1 MHGFHQL
8 HSIKFDHIV
17 AIDLGKFNSVVC
29 IYDPATTRHSFVTIQ
44 TIPQVVHDF
53 LAEHAGEDPAQTLV
67 VFETCDCGGWVYDIA
82 VALGFVVAIANPS
95 HEAWRWT
102 KVKRKTD
109 RDDALKLASMAAMRQ
124 LPTVHMPSPQQ
135 RQKRRLIHQR
145 RSLVQRRTEVKNSIR
160 SIFSQQGLLLV
171 RGNKQWTQAGIAQL
185 KSESKPLGKCSVDE
199 LWRGRLHVELELLDV
214 LDEQLKIVDRKLDGL
229 GSEDKRIE
237 RLQQVKGVGPR
248 LAEALVAHI
257 DDPHRF
263 KSARQV
269 SAYVGLVPRQFES
282 GTMKRVGRITRRG
295 PSLLRGMLI
304 EVAWMVYRHNAW
316 AKRFVNNVSRGMKQ
330 RKKIAIVALARKLLV
345 RLWAMLRDGSNWEDP
360 DRRKNKGEDGGVPP
374 AGVWAPPACDEL
386 SRVEDTARVTAL
398 SSVGVAI
405 G

>member
-1 MHGFHQL
+1 
-8 HSIKFDHIV
+8 V
-17 AIDLGKFNSVVC
+17 SV
-29 IYDPATTRHSFVTIQ
+29 
-44 TIPQVVHDF
+44 
-53 LAEHAGEDPAQTLV
+53 
-67 VFETCDCGGWVYDIA
+67 
-82 VALGFVVAIANPS
+82 ANPS

-124 LPTVHMPSPQQ
+124 LPTVHMPPPQQ

-145 RSLVQRRTEVKNSIR
+145 RSLVGRRTEVKNSIR
-160 SIFSQQGLLLV
+160 SIFSQQGLTLA
-171 RGNKQWTQAGIAQL
+171 RGTKQWTKAGIEQIR
-185 KSESKPLGKCSVDE
+185 SESKPLRKCSIDE
-199 LWRGRLHVELELLDV
+199 LWRGRLHVELQLLEV
-214 LDEQLKIVDRKLDGL
+214 LDEQLRIVDQKLDAL
-229 GSEDKRIE
+229 GSEDERVM

-248 LAEALVAHI
+248 LAEALVAHL

-295 PSLLRGMLI
+295 PSLLRGMLV

-316 AKRFVNNVSRGMKQ
+316 AKRFVQNVSRGMKQ

-345 RLWAMLRDGSNWEDP
+345 KLWAMLRDGTSWRDP
-360 DRRKNKGEDGGVPP
+360 DQPREKGSDKGVAGGVPP
-374 AGVWAPPACDEL
+374 TGVWCSPP
-386 SRVEDTARVTAL
+386 EDTARVTAL
-398 SSVGVAI
+398 SSVGVVM

>member
-1 MHGFHQL
+1 MHGL
-8 HSIKFDHIV
+8 DHSINFTRIV
-17 AIDLGKFNSVVC
+17 AIDLGKFNSVAC
-29 IYDPATTRHSFVTIQ
+29 LYDPATTKHSFVTIQ
-44 TIPQVVHDF
+44 TIPQTVHDF
-53 LAEHAGEDPAQTLV
+53 LAEHAGDDPSQTLV

-82 VALGFVVAIANPS
+82 VAMGFRVAIANPS

-109 RDDALKLASMAAMRQ
+109 RDDAHKLASMAAMKQ

-135 RQKRRLIHQR
+135 RQKRRLVHQR

-160 SIFSQQGLLLV
+160 SIFSQQGLQLV
-171 RGNKQWTQAGIAQL
+171 RGTKQWTKPGIAQL
-185 KSESKPLGKCSVDE
+185 KSESKLLGKCSVDE
-199 LWRGRLHVELELLDV
+199 LWRGRLHVELELLQM
-214 LDEQLKIVDRKLDGL
+214 LDEQLKLVDRKLDAL
-229 GSEDKRIE
+229 GSEDERIA

-248 LAEALVAHI
+248 LAEALVVHL

-263 KSARQV
+263 KNARQV
-269 SAYVGLVPRQFES
+269 SAYVGLVPKQFES
-282 GTMKRVGRITRRG
+282 GMMKRVGRITRRG

-316 AKRFVNNVSRGMKQ
+316 AKRFVQNVSRGMKQ

-345 RLWAMLRDGSNWEDP
+345 KLWAMLRDGSGWRDP
-360 DRRKNKGEDGGVPP
+360 DQPANKGVDGGVPP
-374 AGVWAPPACDEL
+374 AGVGFSPP
-386 SRVEDTARVTAL
+386 EDTGTITAV
-398 SSVGVAI
+398 SSVAGAL

>member
-1 MHGFHQL
+1 MHGLL
-8 HSIKFDHIV
+8 HSTKFNRIV
-17 AIDLGKFNSVVC
+17 SLDLGKFNSVAC
-29 IYDPATTRHSFVTIQ
+29 LYDPATTEHSFVTVQ
-44 TIPQVVHDF
+44 TTPQLLHD
-53 LAEHAGEDPAQTLV
+53 LLVKHSGEDPAQTLV

-82 VALGFVVAIANPS
+82 SGLGFAVAVANPS

-145 RSLVQRRTEVKNSIR
+145 RALVGRRTQIKNSIR
-160 SIFSQQGLLLV
+160 SIFSQQGLLLA
-171 RGNKQWTQAGIAQL
+171 RGTKQWTKPGIEQL
-185 KSESKPLGKCSVDE
+185 KSEARHLKKCLIDE
-199 LWRGRLHVELELLDV
+199 LWRGRLQVELQLLDT
-214 LDEQLKIVDRKLDGL
+214 LDEQLRIVDQKLDAL
-229 GSEDKRIE
+229 GSKDERIE

-248 LAEALVAHI
+248 LAEALVAHL

-304 EVAWMVYRHNAW
+304 EVAWMVYRYNDW
-316 AKRFVNNVSRGMKQ
+316 AKRFVQNVSRGMKQ

-345 RLWAMLRDGSNWEDP
+345 KLWAMLRDGSGWRDP
-360 DRRKNKGEDGGVPP
+360 GRPATKGEDVGVPP
-374 AGVWAPPACDEL
+374 AGVWYSPP
-386 SRVEDTARVTAL
+386 EDTARVTAL
-398 SSVGVAI
+398 SSVGVAM

>member
-1 MHGFHQL
+1 MHGL
-8 HSIKFDHIV
+8 DHSIKFTRIL
-17 AIDLGKFNSVVC
+17 AIDLGKFNSVAC
-29 IYDPATTRHSFVTIQ
+29 IYDPATTVHSFITIQ
-44 TIPQVVHDF
+44 TTPQSVHD
-53 LAEHAGEDPAQTLV
+53 LLTEHTGEDPSQTLV

-82 VALGFVVAIANPS
+82 SALGFTVAIANPS

-109 RDDALKLASMAAMRQ
+109 RDDARKLASMAAMKQ

-135 RQKRRLIHQR
+135 RQKRRLVHQR

-171 RGNKQWTQAGIAQL
+171 RGTKQWTKPGIAQL
-185 KSESKPLGKCSVDE
+185 KAESRPLNQCSVDE
-199 LWRGRLHVELELLDV
+199 LWRGRLQVELEV
-214 LDEQLKIVDRKLDGL
+214 LEMFDEQLKRVDHKLDAL
-229 GSEDKRIE
+229 GSEDERIE

-263 KSARQV
+263 KTARQV

-304 EVAWMVYRHNAW
+304 EVAWMVYRHNPW
-316 AKRFVNNVSRGMKQ
+316 AKRFVQNVSRGMKQ

-345 RLWAMLRDGSNWEDP
+345 RLWAMLRDGSGWIDP
-360 DRRKNKGEDGGVPP
+360 DQPREQHKGQDGGVPP
-374 AGVWAPPACDEL
+374 AGVWAPP
-386 SRVEDTARVTAL
+386 EDTGAITAL
-398 SSVGVAI
+398 SSVVGAI